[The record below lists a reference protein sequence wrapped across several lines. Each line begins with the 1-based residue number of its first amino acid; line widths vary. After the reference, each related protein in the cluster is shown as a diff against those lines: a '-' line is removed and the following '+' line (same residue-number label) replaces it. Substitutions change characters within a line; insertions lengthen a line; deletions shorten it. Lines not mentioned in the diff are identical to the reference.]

1 MTDVTQT
8 TCVIAGGGPAGA
20 MLGWLLA
27 RAGVP
32 VLVLEKHPDF
42 LRDFRGDTIHSS
54 TIQIMDDLGVVDD
67 FLSLPHQRQTGNRAV
82 TDDGEIMLA
91 DYGVL
96 KIKYPFIAYMPQWDF
111 LDYVVGQAA
120 RYDTFQIRTNATVTG
135 LLQQDGRVV
144 GLRYRQDG
152 TEHEVRA
159 LLTVAA
165 DGRHSRVRQDAG
177 LPVRILGAPMDL
189 LWVRLS
195 REPGDPEQS
204 FARLTRGQMLAMI
217 SRDTYWQAA
226 YVVPKQDAAGRLTE
240 SDIGQ
245 LRDRLEHLLPWLK
258 GRSAELH
265 SAADVYRLDVQLNRA
280 PRWHQPGLLA
290 IGDAA
295 HAMSVV
301 GGVGINLA
309 VQDAV
314 AAANILAGPLARGR
328 LKSRHL
334 AAVQRRRMPA
344 TVLTQ
349 RLQATIQNRFLVPLL
364 AGRTGG
370 RPPKLLRMIFKFGP
384 FERAKARLIA
394 VGFRPE
400 RAHRLPQRAAR
411 SQDPEQAG
419 RN

>member
-1 MTDVTQT
+1 MSDVTRT

-27 RAGVP
+27 RAGIP

-67 FLSLPHQRQTGNRAV
+67 FLARPHQRQTGNRAI
-82 TDDGEIMLA
+82 TDDGEMLLA

-111 LDYVVGQAA
+111 LDYVVGQAS
-120 RYDTFQIRTNATVTG
+120 RYDTFTIRMNATVTG
-135 LLQQDGRVV
+135 LIEEDGRVA
-144 GLRYRQDG
+144 GLRYRHEG
-152 TEHEVRA
+152 AEHEVRA

-165 DGRHSRVRQDAG
+165 DGRHSRVREAAG
-177 LPVRILGAPMDL
+177 LSVRTLGAPMDL
-189 LWVRLS
+189 LWFRIS
-195 REPGDPEQS
+195 READDPAYS

-217 SRDTYWQAA
+217 ARDTYWQAA
-226 YVVPKQDAAGRLTE
+226 YVVPKDANGRPE

-245 LRDRLEHLLPWLK
+245 LRDRLEDLLPWLH
-258 GRSAELH
+258 GRTAELRGPE
-265 SAADVYRLDVQLNRA
+265 DVHRLDVQLNRA
-280 PRWHQPGLLA
+280 VRWHRPGLLA

-314 AAANILAGPLARGR
+314 ATANLLAAKLARGR
-328 LKSRHL
+328 LRDRDL

-370 RPPKLLRMIFKFGP
+370 QPPRILRKLFKLGP

-400 RAHRLPQRAAR
+400 RADRLPVGAAPAADPGRAIR
-411 SQDPEQAG
+411 G
-419 RN
+419 

>member
-1 MTDVTQT
+1 MTHVTRT

-32 VLVLEKHPDF
+32 VLVLEKHPNF

-67 FLSLPHQRQTGNRAV
+67 FLSRPHQRETGNRAI
-82 TDDGEIMLA
+82 TDDGEMTLA

-96 KIKYPFIAYMPQWDF
+96 DIKYPFIAYMPQWDF
-111 LDYVVGQAA
+111 LDYVVEQAS
-120 RYDTFQIRTNATVTG
+120 RYDTFQMLMNATVTG
-135 LLQQDGRVV
+135 LVRENGAVA
-144 GLRYRQDG
+144 GLRYRRDG
-152 TEHEVRA
+152 VEHEVRA
-159 LLTVAA
+159 ALTVAA
-165 DGRHSRVRQDAG
+165 DGRHSRIRQDAG

-189 LWVRLS
+189 LWFRLS
-195 REPGDPEQS
+195 RRPDDPSHS
-204 FARLTRGQMLAMI
+204 FARLSRGQMLAMI
-217 SRDTYWQAA
+217 ARDTYWQAA
-226 YVVPKQDAAGRLTE
+226 YVVPKDE
-240 SDIGQ
+240 SARSSQADVGP
-245 LRDRLEHLLPWLK
+245 LRDRLEELLPWLR
-258 GRSAELH
+258 GRTDELRG
-265 SAADVYRLDVQLNRA
+265 AADVHRLDVQLNRA
-280 PRWHQPGLLA
+280 LRWHQPGLLL

-328 LKSRHL
+328 LRRRHL

-370 RPPKLLRMIFKFGP
+370 RPPKILRMIFKVGP

-400 RAHRLPQRAAR
+400 RANRLPEAVPAGIVRDA
-411 SQDPEQAG
+411 AG
-419 RN
+419 R